1 MIVRIADDH
10 FAQDDRWWELW
21 SGRTREDAR
30 GYIAPRW
37 RGRSWNGAGE
47 RVRIAAMH
55 TDETSPGHRER
66 LAHIAQHL
74 AELTN
79 SSSQV
84 LIFLSFAIVAAVTY
98 LTPGLDASRRNAVDA
113 ALRWWTGAIF
123 PTVLGIIPLKVVADE
138 SLPWYNFLLWMR
150 YVVLWCAIV
159 CIFIGAIQFFR
170 SI

>member
-1 MIVRIADDH
+1 
-10 FAQDDRWWELW
+10 
-21 SGRTREDAR
+21 
-30 GYIAPRW
+30 
-37 RGRSWNGAGE
+37 
-47 RVRIAAMH
+47 MH
-55 TDETSPGHRER
+55 TDANSPSHRER

-98 LTPGLDASRRNAVDA
+98 LTPGLEASRRIAVNS
-113 ALRWWTGAIF
+113 ALRWWIGAIF

-159 CIFIGAIQFFR
+159 CILIGALQFFKA
-170 SI
+170 I